1 VQSVATGQSN
11 RVVRYLR
18 GLALGQGC
26 AALTDGQLLEHFLGQ
41 RDDASFEAL
50 LRRHGPMV
58 LGVCRRVLRNEAD
71 AADAFQA
78 TFLVLVRK
86 AGSIVPRGMVG
97 NWLYGVAHNTARKA
111 KAMNSKRRARER
123 EAGTRPRPEP
133 PAEDWQ
139 KLQAVLDDELSRLPE
154 KYRAPIVLCELEG
167 KPIKEAARQ
176 LGWAQGTLAGRLS
189 RGRNLLAKRVAR
201 HGMTL
206 SGGAVAALAGGTASA
221 GVPGPL
227 VDSTVH
233 AAAAFAAGQAAV
245 AGAVPAQV
253 AALTEGVLKS
263 MLLTKMKIATAV
275 VLVAAALGT
284 GAGEFAYHSQAAQ
297 APATEGGSP
306 YQGQSSYSRTGQQPL
321 SRDDEARLRRAL
333 EDLAKQARDLES
345 KAAAIK
351 EDLEALKRKGT
362 ANRSYQSGVEPR
374 YLGEKV
380 VVDKKQEADQAV
392 ATVMREIHKAMDRL
406 RETTQDRRLESEV
419 LTQIERAVQEMR
431 AKRWGG
437 EGAKPPPVKPP
448 PLKRQ

>member
-1 VQSVATGQSN
+1 VATGQSN

-26 AALTDGQLLEHFLGQ
+26 AALTDGQLLEHFLGH

-86 AGSIVPRGMVG
+86 AAAIVPRGMVG

-123 EAGTRPRPEP
+123 EAGRRPRPEP
-133 PAEDWQ
+133 PPEDWQ

-201 HGMTL
+201 HGLTL
-206 SGGAVAALAGGTASA
+206 AGGAVAALAGGSASA

-253 AALTEGVLKS
+253 AVLTEGVLKG

-275 VLVAAALGT
+275 LLVAAALGT
-284 GAGEFAYHSQAAQ
+284 GAGEFAYRSQAAQ
-297 APATEGGSP
+297 APAQNNSP
-306 YQGQSSYSRTGQQPL
+306 YQARPDYGYRTGQQPL

-333 EDLAKQARDLES
+333 DDLTKQARDLEA

-351 EDLEALKRKGT
+351 KDLEALKRPGT
-362 ANRSYQSGVEPR
+362 ADRLYQADVAPRNLGVR
-374 YLGEKV
+374 LSADNKR
-380 VVDKKQEADQAV
+380 EADRAI
-392 ATVMREIHKAMDRL
+392 ATVMREIEKSMRNLRD
-406 RETTQDRRLESEV
+406 RETEAQV
-419 LTQIERAVQEMR
+419 LSQIEREVRQMR
-431 AKRWGG
+431 IRLGGGEDAKRS
-437 EGAKPPPVKPP
+437 PVEPSP
-448 PLKRQ
+448 SRR

>member
-50 LRRHGPMV
+50 LLRHGPMV

-86 AGSIVPRGMVG
+86 AASIVPRGMVG

-111 KAMNSKRRARER
+111 KVMNSKRRARER
-123 EAGTRPRPEP
+123 EAANRPRPEP
-133 PAEDWQ
+133 LPEDWQ

-189 RGRNLLAKRVAR
+189 RGRHLLAKRVAR
-201 HGMTL
+201 HGLTL
-206 SGGAVAALAGGTASA
+206 AGGAVAALAGGAASA

-245 AGAVPAQV
+245 AGVVPAQV

-275 VLVAAALGT
+275 VLVTAALGT
-284 GAGEFAYHSQAAQ
+284 GAGEFAYRSQAAQ
-297 APATEGGSP
+297 APARESDSLLRA
-306 YQGQSSYSRTGQQPL
+306 QSGEQTDRLLLG
-321 SRDDEARLRRAL
+321 RDNEARLRRAL
-333 EDLAKQARDLES
+333 DELAKQARDLQA
-345 KAAAIK
+345 KAAAIQ
-351 EDLEALKRKGT
+351 DQLEALK
-362 ANRSYQSGVEPR
+362 QSGADER
-374 YLGEKV
+374 QLEMMAQYRL
-380 VVDKKQEADQAV
+380 DKNAARGGHKQAIDRAV
-392 ATVMREIHKAMDRL
+392 ATAMSEIQKAIELLRKTTPDRQTEL
-406 RETTQDRRLESEV
+406 QALD
-419 LTQIERAVQEMR
+419 QIERSVREMR
-431 AKRWGG
+431 TRLGG
-437 EGAKPPPVKPP
+437 RGGDARPSPAAPPPV
-448 PLKRQ
+448 RR

>member
-1 VQSVATGQSN
+1 VATGQSN

-26 AALTDGQLLEHFLGQ
+26 AALTDAQLLEHFLGH

-86 AGSIVPRGMVG
+86 AASIVPRGMVG

-123 EAGTRPRPEP
+123 EAGHRPRPEP
-133 PAEDWQ
+133 PPEDWQ

-189 RGRNLLAKRVAR
+189 RGRHLLARRVAR
-201 HGMTL
+201 HGLTL
-206 SGGAVAALAGGTASA
+206 AGGAVAALAGGATSA

-233 AAAAFAAGQAAV
+233 AAAAFAAGQAAA
-245 AGAVPAQV
+245 AGVVPAQV
-253 AALTEGVLKS
+253 AVLTEGVLKS
-263 MLLTKMKIATAV
+263 MLLTKLKITTAV

-284 GAGEFAYHSQAAQ
+284 GAGEFAYRTQAAQ
-297 APATEGGSP
+297 APARESNSP
-306 YQGQSSYSRTGQQPL
+306 YQAQPSYEAAQKPL
-321 SRDDEARLRRAL
+321 SREDETRLRRAL
-333 EDLAKQARDLES
+333 EDLARQAQDLQA
-345 KAAAIK
+345 KTAAIQEELAKLQRK
-351 EDLEALKRKGT
+351 ESPTTYYRTYDTRRTLGDK
-362 ANRSYQSGVEPR
+362 VESN
-374 YLGEKV
+374 
-380 VVDKKQEADQAV
+380 KKEADRAIATAV
-392 ATVMREIHKAMDRL
+392 SEIHKAMKRL
-406 RETTQDRRLESEV
+406 QELSPDRRLEADV
-419 LTQIERAVQEMR
+419 LAEIERAVQEMR
-431 AKRWGG
+431 RNLGGG
-437 EGAKPPPVKPP
+437 EGAKLPPANTPA
-448 PLKRQ
+448 RR